1 MKKRKTVSPRYAWCA
16 DLGGT
21 KIAAARVSFDGMVS
35 DRAEVPT
42 PRQGGTA
49 VVDAL
54 SALLQQLPAEGVC
67 AIGVDVPGMARP
79 DGTVW
84 APNLPGWT
92 KMPLRNHLA
101 RRFRLPVV
109 VESDRNAFVV
119 GEAWK
124 GAAQGSQDAVYLI
137 VGTGIGAGILSG
149 GRLLR
154 GHQELAGAVGW
165 MATREVYQ
173 PEFAG
178 VGCLESFL
186 AGPGLAR
193 EASQRLGRPVDTRE
207 LVRLGRAGDPLARQL
222 WEEAGCRLGIA
233 LANLTDILNPEVIVV
248 GGGVSRAGSLLLAP
262 ARCALRQWGQ
272 PLAARHVRV
281 VGSRL
286 GADAG
291 LLGVARL
298 AFDSHSTSAAAGAAR
313 QEKSS

>member
-1 MKKRKTVSPRYAWCA
+1 MPRYAWCA

-21 KIAAARVSFDGMVS
+21 KIAVARVSATGTIS
-35 DRAEVPT
+35 HRQEAPT
-42 PRQGGTA
+42 PQEGGKA

-54 SALLQQLPAEGVC
+54 IALLQRLPAIGVC
-67 AIGVDVPGMARP
+67 AIGVDVPGLARP

-92 KMPLRNHLA
+92 KWPLRRQLA
-101 RRFRLPVV
+101 RHFGRPVV

-193 EASQRLGRPVDTRE
+193 EASRHLGRPLDTRE

-222 WEEAGCRLGIA
+222 WEEAGRRLGIA

-262 ARCALRQWGQ
+262 ARRALRQWGQ

-291 LLGVARL
+291 LLGIARL
-298 AFDSHSTSAAAGAAR
+298 AFDSHKTSADAGAAR
-313 QEKSS
+313 QDKTA